1 MITRIATLLGALVLL
16 LGTAACGGDGSEES
30 SSTDD
35 SSEIQTDA
43 PEEESTEGTEEAEQ
57 GGNEAVAVE
66 LPGLPVGGGSN
77 VVSATLQC
85 AEVSWSG
92 PPALPEGWGIAV
104 SDVVFEPSSDFAE
117 SGEPCPLDTP
127 PCTASGV
134 LLTSSGGC
142 HVAVTWTQPN
152 TDGGEM
158 GFGSGTLVCPPGQE
172 SVCEDFKNEV
182 TSEGADT
189 IPLEPS
195 PEEPEES
202 GESEESNEESSP
214 DEGTDESPEE
224 GTEESPSESESAES
238 GDSGSTDGG

>member
-1 MITRIATLLGALVLL
+1 MNTRIATLLGALVLL
-16 LGTAACGGDGSEES
+16 LGTAACGGDGGEES

-35 SSEIQTDA
+35 SSEIQTEA

-57 GGNEAVAVE
+57 GGNEAVAVD

-117 SGEPCPLDTP
+117 SGEPCPLDSP

-158 GFGSGTLVCPPGQE
+158 GFGGGTLVCPPGQE
-172 SVCEDFKNEV
+172 SVCAEFRGQVE
-182 TSEGADT
+182 SEGADT
-189 IPLEPS
+189 IPLRPS
-195 PEEPEES
+195 PEES
-202 GESEESNEESSP
+202 GESEESSP
-214 DEGTDESPEE
+214 DEGLDESPEEGTDE
-224 GTEESPSESESAES
+224 GTEESPSESESAEI